1 MASFGDFQL
10 IYFSLPQEKEKDEA
24 DFINTL
30 THSDFISK
38 CTNYIYSA
46 YIYYMSINPHR
57 IICS

>member
-1 MASFGDFQL
+1 MASFGAFKP

-38 CTNYIYSA
+38 CTNYNI
-46 YIYYMSINPHR
+46 
-57 IICS
+57 